1 VTRVVSSNKSTYSA
15 NEISST
21 SARFV
26 VAVHQ
31 LPSCN
36 EKSGIRISALRPASI
51 TSVSRE
57 IHSQTFVSSAINRF
71 AERGN
76 DAGFAFGLKWG
87 SLMIKTIIG
96 AAAIAAVT
104 LAVVPAQA
112 AKVAAGC
119 SSDNL
124 AKTEASVEAMAD
136 GDGKWA
142 AEKEMAAAQDA
153 LLNGKWGACG
163 MHLSKAAHA
172 GMAK

>member
-1 VTRVVSSNKSTYSA
+1 MQRANKTV
-15 NEISST
+15 ST
-21 SARFV
+21 SARLI
-26 VAVHQ
+26 AALHQ

-36 EKSGIRISALRPASI
+36 EKTRICMSALQRASI

-57 IHSQTFVSSAINRF
+57 IHSQTFRSSAINCF

-76 DAGFAFGLKWG
+76 DAASAYGLKWG

-112 AKVAAGC
+112 AKMGVGC
-119 SSDNL
+119 SSANL
-124 AKTEASVEAMAD
+124 TKTETSVEAMAD
-136 GDGKWA
+136 GDNKWA

-153 LLNGKWGACG
+153 MLNGKWGACG
-163 MHLSKAAHA
+163 MHLSKAAA
-172 GMAK
+172 VAK

>member
-1 VTRVVSSNKSTYSA
+1 
-15 NEISST
+15 
-21 SARFV
+21 
-26 VAVHQ
+26 
-31 LPSCN
+31 
-36 EKSGIRISALRPASI
+36 
-51 TSVSRE
+51 
-57 IHSQTFVSSAINRF
+57 
-71 AERGN
+71 
-76 DAGFAFGLKWG
+76 
-87 SLMIKTIIG
+87 MIKTIIG

-124 AKTEASVEAMAD
+124 TKTEASVEAMAD
-136 GDGKWA
+136 GDSKWA